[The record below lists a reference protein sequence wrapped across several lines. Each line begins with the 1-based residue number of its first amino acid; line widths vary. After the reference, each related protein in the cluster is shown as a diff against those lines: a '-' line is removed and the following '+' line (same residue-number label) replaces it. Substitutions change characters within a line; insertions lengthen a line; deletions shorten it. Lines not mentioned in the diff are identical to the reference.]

1 MKEASVRENQHLFSD
16 HLVLGPRLQL
26 ARRFALA
33 RERHDG
39 QITRGFAERPVHLD
53 VDMCVAEAVSAYDK
67 DALGTAVGPHDVPRS
82 VRQLGEWVQLR
93 FAILR

>member
-1 MKEASVRENQHLFSD
+1 MKETSVRKYQHLFSD
-16 HLVLGPRLQL
+16 PLVLDPRLQL

-53 VDMCVAEAVSAYDK
+53 VDMCVAEAVSAYGK
-67 DALGTAVGPHDVPRS
+67 DALGPAAGPHDAPRS

-93 FAILR
+93 LAILR